1 MALVKDYDMLV
12 KLILI
17 GSSGVGKSSLLIQFA
32 ENKFNENYFT
42 TIGVDF
48 RYLFI
53 LTKIQNFKNR
63 RKKHQIPN
71 LGYCRAR

>member
-1 MALVKDYDMLV
+1 MSKVKDYDELI

-32 ENKFNENYFT
+32 ENKFNEGYLT

-48 RYLFI
+48 R
-53 LTKIQNFKNR
+53 
-63 RKKHQIPN
+63 
-71 LGYCRAR
+71 